1 MVRCLI
7 VDDSPHFLHAAVGL
21 LAREGISVV
30 GVATSS
36 DEAIEQVRRLQ
47 PDVLLLDIDLG
58 GESGLALAV
67 RLHSDARAS
76 DIKIIL
82 TSTHE
87 EQDFADLIDSSP
99 AIGFLPKTALSGD
112 AIRRLMRCGDAPT

>member
-7 VDDSPHFLHAAVGL
+7 VDDSPHFLDAAGGL

-30 GVATSS
+30 GVATTS
-36 DEAIEQVRRLQ
+36 DEAIDQVRRLR

-58 GESGLALAV
+58 GESGLALAM
-67 RLHSDARAS
+67 RLHTEARAPEL
-76 DIKIIL
+76 KIIL

-99 AIGFLPKTALSGD
+99 AVGFLPKTALSGD
-112 AIRRLMRCGDAPT
+112 AIRRLMRCGDETI